1 MTVAEIKA
9 TLEAKRDE
17 VNLFLPALLPAL
29 GPASVDC
36 KEDTYV
42 MKIGDAEISASKLW
56 GFWDCNGPHGE
67 VWLARINEAVLKAVP
82 ESIRERLW
90 QQLQG

>member
-1 MTVAEIKA
+1 M
-9 TLEAKRDE
+9 EAKRDE
-17 VNLFLPALLPAL
+17 INLFLPTLLPSL
-29 GPASVDC
+29 GLATVIR

-42 MKIGDAEISASKLW
+42 MKIGDAEISPSKLW

-67 VWLARINEAVLKAVP
+67 AWLARINEAVLKAVP
-82 ESIRERLW
+82 EGVRERLG